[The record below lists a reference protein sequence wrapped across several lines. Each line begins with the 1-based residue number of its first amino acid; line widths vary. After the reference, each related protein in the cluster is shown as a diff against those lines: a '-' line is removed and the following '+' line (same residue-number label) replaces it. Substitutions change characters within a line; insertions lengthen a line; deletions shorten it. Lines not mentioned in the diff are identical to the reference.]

1 VGEGSLID
9 QILTDLLSSVNG
21 SRAAIFL
28 DGDGES
34 IALAGDSS
42 VDMRLV
48 GAWKE
53 LQLDHI
59 KDITGRLGLGGI
71 HAVLFSKDDGNELVV
86 PIAEEYCLLLFLSTF
101 ANVQEALIKLKD
113 TIVRLEKD
121 IE

>member
-1 VGEGSLID
+1 MIE
-9 QILTDLLSSVNG
+9 QILNDLLSSVSG
-21 SRAAIFL
+21 ARAAIFL

-59 KDITGRLGLGGI
+59 KAITGRLGLGGI

-86 PIAEEYCLLLFLSTF
+86 PIAGEYCLLLFLSTF
-101 ANVQEALIKLKD
+101 ANLQDALAKLKEA
-113 TIVRLEKD
+113 IVRIEKD

>member
-1 VGEGSLID
+1 MID
-9 QILTDLLSSVNG
+9 QILKDLITSVNG
-21 SRAAIFL
+21 ARAAIFL

-34 IALAGDSS
+34 IALAGETS

-53 LQLDHI
+53 LELDRL
-59 KDITGRLGLGGI
+59 KAITGRLGLGGI

-86 PIAEEYCLLLFLSTF
+86 PIGEEYCLLLFLS
-101 ANVQEALIKLKD
+101 ALSNLQEALARLKEAMKL
-113 TIVRLEKD
+113 LEKD